1 MVYIRERKELFNQKD
16 TVAQEAAHAYELK
29 QELEKKCFKPENN
42 RDPKTVSQVRE
53 SYCKMGL
60 KQTIKEIALWF

>member
-1 MVYIRERKELFNQKD
+1 M
-16 TVAQEAAHAYELK
+16 AQEAAHAYELK